1 MSQNYTPLYIALRYL
16 RGRKSGFLS
25 FISALA
31 FISTSLG
38 VAVLI
43 IVSSVMNGFEK
54 ELKDRVLNVI
64 PHASI
69 YGLSPIDNWKVI
81 EIDLKNDINVK
92 GISPYIETEAL
103 IKSKSAV
110 AGVLINGVIAS
121 KDKSVSVIHEFMQTG
136 NFENIQKDSNLV
148 LGRLL
153 ARKLNVDVGDKISL
167 MLPDTNSSFAGYF
180 PRSKVFNISGIFSV
194 GSKDIDQTLAY
205 ISLENASAL
214 TGLGNQIHGFRLR
227 FGDLFEAPY
236 LVWQSLVFAEKN
248 SNVLLNAEDW
258 SYTYGPLF
266 EAIMMEK
273 SLVFLLLTLI
283 IVVAAFNIVSMLMTM
298 INEKRG
304 AIAILQTM
312 GMGSNEIFKI
322 FLYLGVLIALIGTLL
337 GLLSGI
343 GITLLIGSSAFEAQ
357 LASLM
362 EYFGTYFISYFPYDI
377 RLDTLG
383 IIVVVSLLITT
394 LSVIFPARTASKLH
408 PIEILRNE

>member
-1 MSQNYTPLYIALRYL
+1 MSQNYTPFYIALRYL
-16 RGRKSGFLS
+16 KGRKSGFLS

-69 YGLSPIDNWKVI
+69 YGLNPIDGWENI
-81 EIDLKNDINVK
+81 EFNLKDDANIK

-110 AGVLINGVIAS
+110 AGVMVNGVEAS
-121 KDKSVSVIHEFMQTG
+121 KDKSVSVIHEFMQVG
-136 NFENIQKDSNLV
+136 KFESIQEDNNIV

-153 ARKLNVDVGDKISL
+153 ARKLNVDLGDKISL

-180 PRSKVFNISGIFSV
+180 PRSKVFNVSGIFNI
-194 GSKDIDQTLAY
+194 GSKDIDEALAY
-205 ISLENASAL
+205 ISLENASIL
-214 TGLGNQIHGFRLR
+214 SGLDNQIHGFRLK
-227 FGDLFEAPY
+227 FDDLFEAPY
-236 LVWQSLVFAEKN
+236 LVWQSLIFAEKS

-273 SLVFLLLTLI
+273 SLVFLLLSLI

-312 GMGSNEIFKI
+312 GMTDKEIFKI
-322 FLYLGVLIALIGTLL
+322 FLYLGSAIAFIGTFL
-337 GLLSGI
+337 GVIIGI
-343 GITLLIGSSAFEAQ
+343 GITLLIGSSLFEAQ
-357 LASLM
+357 LNSLM
-362 EYFGTYFISYFPYDI
+362 EYLGTYFISYFPYDI
-377 RLDTLG
+377 RIDTLL
-383 IIVVVSLLITT
+383 IIILVSLFITIF
-394 LSVIFPARTASKLH
+394 SVIFPARTASKLH

>member
-16 RGRKSGFLS
+16 KGRKSGFLS
-25 FISALA
+25 FISSLA
-31 FISTSLG
+31 FVSTSLG

-69 YGLSPIDNWKVI
+69 YGLNPIDEWEKV
-81 EIDLKNDINVK
+81 EQALLEDNNVK

-103 IKSKSAV
+103 IKSNSSV
-110 AGVLINGVIAS
+110 AGVLINGVIPS
-121 KDKSVSVIHEFMQTG
+121 KDKSVSVIHEYIDVG
-136 NFENIQKDSNLV
+136 AFEKISLDNNIV
-148 LGRLL
+148 LGKLL
-153 ARKLNVDVGDKISL
+153 ARKLNVDIGDKISL
-167 MLPDTNSSFAGYF
+167 MLPDSNSSFAGYF
-180 PRSKVFNISGIFSV
+180 PRSKVFNVTGIFNI
-194 GSKDIDQTLAY
+194 GSKDVDETLAY
-205 ISLENASAL
+205 ISLENASKL
-214 TGLGNQIHGFRLR
+214 TGLSNQIHGLRLKYE
-227 FGDLFEAPY
+227 DLFEAPY
-236 LVWQSLVFAEKN
+236 LVWQSLIYAEKE

-273 SLVFLLLTLI
+273 SLVFLLLSLI

-312 GMGSNEIFKI
+312 GMTDKEIFKI
-322 FLYLGVLIALIGTLL
+322 FLYLGSAIAFIGTFL
-337 GLLSGI
+337 GVIFGI
-343 GITLLIGSSAFEAQ
+343 GITLLIGSSLFETQ
-357 LASLM
+357 LNSLM
-362 EYFGTYFISYFPYDI
+362 EYLGTYFISYFPYDI
-377 RLDTLG
+377 RIDTLL
-383 IIVVVSLLITT
+383 IIILVSLFITIF
-394 LSVIFPARTASKLH
+394 SVIFPARTASKLH

>member
-16 RGRKSGFLS
+16 KGRKSGFLS
-25 FISALA
+25 FISSLA
-31 FISTSLG
+31 FVSTSLG

-69 YGLSPIDNWKVI
+69 YGLNPIDEWEKV
-81 EIDLKNDINVK
+81 EQALLEDKNVK

-103 IKSKSAV
+103 IKSNSSV
-110 AGVLINGVIAS
+110 AGVLINGVIPS
-121 KDKSVSVIHEFMQTG
+121 KDKSVSVIHEYIDVG
-136 NFENIQKDSNLV
+136 AFEKISLDNNIV
-148 LGRLL
+148 LGKLL
-153 ARKLNVDVGDKISL
+153 ARKLNVDIGDKISL
-167 MLPDTNSSFAGYF
+167 MLPDSISSFAGYF
-180 PRSKVFNISGIFSV
+180 PRSKVFNVTGIFNI
-194 GSKDIDQTLAY
+194 GSKEVDETLAY
-205 ISLENASAL
+205 ISLENASKL
-214 TGLGNQIHGFRLR
+214 TGLSNQIHGLRLKYE
-227 FGDLFEAPY
+227 DLFEAPY
-236 LVWQSLVFAEKN
+236 LVWQSLIYAEKE

-273 SLVFLLLTLI
+273 SLVFLLLSLI

-312 GMGSNEIFKI
+312 GMTDKEIFKI
-322 FLYLGVLIALIGTLL
+322 FLYLGSAIAFIGTFL
-337 GLLSGI
+337 GVIFGI
-343 GITLLIGSSAFEAQ
+343 GITLLIGSSLFETQ
-357 LASLM
+357 LNSLM
-362 EYFGTYFISYFPYDI
+362 EYLGTYFISYFPYDI
-377 RLDTLG
+377 RIDTLL
-383 IIVVVSLLITT
+383 IIILVSLFITIF
-394 LSVIFPARTASKLH
+394 SVIFPARTASKLH